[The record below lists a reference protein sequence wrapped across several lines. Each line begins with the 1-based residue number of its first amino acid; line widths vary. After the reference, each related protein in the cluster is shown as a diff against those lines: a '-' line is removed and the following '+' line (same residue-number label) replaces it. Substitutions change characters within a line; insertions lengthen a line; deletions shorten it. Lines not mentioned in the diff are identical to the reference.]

1 MEKALR
7 MVEEGVAVRQIARI
21 LGIPRSTIRHRIE
34 KGKFSCQDFQTF
46 DVAAVKGGG
55 AVTNWNFRWKTVHKI
70 VAIS

>member
-34 KGKFSCQDFQTF
+34 KGKFSCQDLP
-46 DVAAVKGGG
+46 DV
-55 AVTNWNFRWKTVHKI
+55 
-70 VAIS
+70 

>member
-34 KGKFSCQDFQTF
+34 KGKFSCEDFQRF
-46 DVAAVKGGG
+46 DVAALRV
-55 AVTNWNFRWKTVHKI
+55 
-70 VAIS
+70 